1 LSPRLGGAY
10 HPEMESKPPEDNS
23 LATTI
28 WSLILWL
35 GLFLITQAC
44 TIAIGIILLKNIAGF
59 DAVAAGNIAIL
70 CGAIVSYIFLFVVA
84 RRDANSFPAV
94 QKEGGLGATAKGLL
108 IFTAVLLPFAVLSL
122 RKLLFGLDL
131 QPGPSP
137 IALAQQFQGFDVFV
151 FWSLF
156 ILSQS
161 VFVIIAPIVEERFFR
176 QWLWRRLED
185 RGLWL
190 TVGLSGAAF
199 LLIHL
204 RGPLGMLSLLPL
216 TLLVSFARAKTGS
229 PKLGMWLH
237 GINNFIAFAG
247 AGMVLRFFQ

>member
-1 LSPRLGGAY
+1 
-10 HPEMESKPPEDNS
+10 METKPAEDTS

-35 GLFLITQAC
+35 GLFLVAQVF
-44 TIAIGIILLKNIAGF
+44 AIGLSREFLKTILSL
-59 DAVAAGNIAIL
+59 DAAAAGTNAIL
-70 CGAIVSYIFLFVVA
+70 CGAIASYAVLFVVA
-84 RRDANSFPAV
+84 RRDAILFPAV
-94 QKEGGLGATAKGLL
+94 RREGGLGVAAKGLL
-108 IFTAVLLPFAVLSL
+108 IATAILLPFAVLGL
-122 RKLLFGLDL
+122 QKLLFGIDL

-137 IALAQQFQGFDVFV
+137 IALAKQFQGFDVFV

-156 ILSQS
+156 ILWQG
-161 VFVIIAPIVEERFFR
+161 VFIIIAPIVEESFFR
-176 QWLWRRLED
+176 QWLWRRLEE

-190 TVGLSGAAF
+190 TIGLSGAAF

-204 RGPLGMLSLLPL
+204 RGALGMLSLLPL
-216 TLLVSFARAKTGS
+216 TLLVSFARAKTGR

-247 AGMVLRFFQ
+247 AGMVLRLFQ

>member
-1 LSPRLGGAY
+1 
-10 HPEMESKPPEDNS
+10 

-28 WSLILWL
+28 WSLLLWL
-35 GLFLITQAC
+35 GLFLVTQVF
-44 TIAIGIILLKNIAGF
+44 AIGLSGEFLKTILGL
-59 DAVAAGNIAIL
+59 DAVAAGTNAIL
-70 CGAIVSYIFLFVVA
+70 CGAIASYAVLFVVA
-84 RRDANSFPAV
+84 RRDAILFPAV
-94 QKEGGLGATAKGLL
+94 PRKGGLGVAAKGLL
-108 IFTAVLLPFAVLSL
+108 ITTAILLPFAVLGL
-122 RKLLFGLDL
+122 RKLLFGIDL

-137 IALAQQFQGFDVFV
+137 IALAKQFQGFDVFV

-156 ILSQS
+156 ILWQG
-161 VFVIIAPIVEERFFR
+161 VFIIIAPIVEESFFR
-176 QWLWRRLED
+176 QWLWRRLEE

-190 TVGLSGAAF
+190 TIGLSGAAF

-204 RGPLGMLSLLPL
+204 RGALGMLSLLPL

-247 AGMVLRFFQ
+247 AGMVLRLFQ

>member
-1 LSPRLGGAY
+1 
-10 HPEMESKPPEDNS
+10 METTPPEDKS

-28 WSLILWL
+28 WSLLLWL
-35 GLFLITQAC
+35 GLFLVTQVF
-44 TIAIGIILLKNIAGF
+44 AIGLSGEFLKTILGL
-59 DAVAAGNIAIL
+59 DAVAAGTNAIL
-70 CGAIVSYIFLFVVA
+70 CGAIASYAVLFVVA
-84 RRDANSFPAV
+84 RRDAILFPAV
-94 QKEGGLGATAKGLL
+94 PRKGGLGVAAKGLL
-108 IFTAVLLPFAVLSL
+108 ITTAILLPFAVLGL
-122 RKLLFGLDL
+122 RKLLFGIDL

-137 IALAQQFQGFDVFV
+137 IALAKQFQGFDVFV

-156 ILSQS
+156 ILWQG
-161 VFVIIAPIVEERFFR
+161 VFIIIAPIVEESFFR
-176 QWLWRRLED
+176 QWLWRRLEE

-190 TVGLSGAAF
+190 TIGPSGAAF

-204 RGPLGMLSLLPL
+204 RGALGMLSLLPL

-247 AGMVLRFFQ
+247 AGMVLRLFQ

>member
-1 LSPRLGGAY
+1 
-10 HPEMESKPPEDNS
+10 METKPAEDAS

-35 GLFLITQAC
+35 GLFLVAQVF
-44 TIAIGIILLKNIAGF
+44 AIGLSGEFLKSIFGL
-59 DAVAAGNIAIL
+59 DAVSAGNIAIL
-70 CGAIVSYIFLFVVA
+70 CGAIASYAVLFLVA
-84 RRDANSFPAV
+84 RHDANSFPAV
-94 QKEGGLGATAKGLL
+94 QKEDGLGVAAKSLL
-108 IFTAVLLPFAVLSL
+108 ILTAVLLPFAVLGF
-122 RKLLFGLDL
+122 RKLFFGIEL

-137 IALAQQFQGFDVFV
+137 ITLAQRFQGFDVFV
-151 FWSLF
+151 FWSFF

-161 VFVIIAPIVEERFFR
+161 VFIIIAPIVEESFFR

-190 TVGLSGAAF
+190 TIGLSGAAF

-204 RGPLGMLSLLPL
+204 RGTLGMLSLLPL

-229 PKLGMWLH
+229 PRMGMWLH

>member
-1 LSPRLGGAY
+1 
-10 HPEMESKPPEDNS
+10 METTTSEDKS

-28 WSLILWL
+28 WSLVLWL

-44 TIAIGIILLKNIAGF
+44 AVAISLVLLKNIAGV

-70 CGAIVSYIFLFVVA
+70 CGAVASYVLLFVVA
-84 RRDANSFPAV
+84 RRDAIFFPAV
-94 QKEGGLGATAKGLL
+94 RKEGDLGVVAKSLL
-108 IFTAVLLPFAVLSL
+108 ILSAILLPFGVLGL
-122 RKLLFGLDL
+122 RKLFFGIDL

-137 IALAQQFQGFDVFV
+137 ITLAQQFQGFDVFI
-151 FWSLF
+151 FWSFF

-161 VFVIIAPIVEERFFR
+161 VFVIIAPIVEENFFR
-176 QWLWRRLED
+176 QWLWRRLEE

-190 TVGLSGAAF
+190 TISLSGAAF

-204 RGPLGMLSLLPL
+204 RGPLGMLSLVPL

-229 PKLGMWLH
+229 PRLGMWLH

-247 AGMVLRFFQ
+247 AGMVLRLIQ

>member
-1 LSPRLGGAY
+1 
-10 HPEMESKPPEDNS
+10 METTPPEDKS

-28 WSLILWL
+28 WSLLLWL
-35 GLFLITQAC
+35 GLFLVTQVF
-44 TIAIGIILLKNIAGF
+44 AIGLSGEFLKTILGL
-59 DAVAAGNIAIL
+59 DAVAAGTNAIL
-70 CGAIVSYIFLFVVA
+70 CGAIASYAVLFVVA
-84 RRDANSFPAV
+84 RRDAILFPAV
-94 QKEGGLGATAKGLL
+94 PRKGGLGVAAKGLL
-108 IFTAVLLPFAVLSL
+108 ITTAILLPFAVLGL
-122 RKLLFGLDL
+122 RKLLFGIDL

-137 IALAQQFQGFDVFV
+137 IALAKQFQGFDVFV

-156 ILSQS
+156 ILWQG
-161 VFVIIAPIVEERFFR
+161 VFIIIAPIVEESFFR
-176 QWLWRRLED
+176 QWLWRRLEE

-190 TVGLSGAAF
+190 TIGLSGAAF

-204 RGPLGMLSLLPL
+204 RGALGMLSLLPL

-247 AGMVLRFFQ
+247 AGMVLRLFQ

>member
-1 LSPRLGGAY
+1 
-10 HPEMESKPPEDNS
+10 METKPPEDNS

-35 GLFLITQAC
+35 GLFLLTQVF
-44 TIAIGIILLKNIAGF
+44 AIGLSGEFLKSIFGL

-70 CGAIVSYIFLFVVA
+70 CGAIASYAVLFLVA
-84 RRDANSFPAV
+84 RRDANSFSAV
-94 QKEGGLGATAKGLL
+94 QKEDGLGAAAKGLL
-108 IFTAVLLPFAVLSL
+108 ILTAVLLPFAVLGL

-137 IALAQQFQGFDVFV
+137 FTLAQRFQGFDVLV
-151 FWSLF
+151 FWGFF
-156 ILSQS
+156 ILAQS
-161 VFVIIAPIVEERFFR
+161 VFIIVAPIVEESFFR

-190 TVGLSGAAF
+190 TVGLSGTAF

-229 PKLGMWLH
+229 PGLGMWLH

>member
-1 LSPRLGGAY
+1 
-10 HPEMESKPPEDNS
+10 
-23 LATTI
+23 
-28 WSLILWL
+28 
-35 GLFLITQAC
+35 
-44 TIAIGIILLKNIAGF
+44 
-59 DAVAAGNIAIL
+59 
-70 CGAIVSYIFLFVVA
+70 
-84 RRDANSFPAV
+84 
-94 QKEGGLGATAKGLL
+94 
-108 IFTAVLLPFAVLSL
+108 
-122 RKLLFGLDL
+122 
-131 QPGPSP
+131 
-137 IALAQQFQGFDVFV
+137 LAQQFQGFDVFV

-161 VFVIIAPIVEERFFR
+161 VFVIIAPIVEESFFR

>member
-1 LSPRLGGAY
+1 
-10 HPEMESKPPEDNS
+10 METKPAEDTS

-35 GLFLITQAC
+35 GLFLVAQVF
-44 TIAIGIILLKNIAGF
+44 AIGLSGEFLKTILGL

-70 CGAIVSYIFLFVVA
+70 CGAIASYALLFVVA
-84 RRDANSFPAV
+84 RRDAILFPAAR
-94 QKEGGLGATAKGLL
+94 KEGNLGVAAKSLL
-108 IFTAVLLPFAVLSL
+108 ILTAILLPFAVLGL

-131 QPGPSP
+131 RPGPSP
-137 IALAQQFQGFDVFV
+137 IALAQQFQGFDVFI
-151 FWSLF
+151 FWGF
-156 ILSQS
+156 YILSQS
-161 VFVIIAPIVEERFFR
+161 VFVIIAPIVEESFFR

-190 TVGLSGAAF
+190 TISLSGAAF

-229 PKLGMWLH
+229 ASLGMWLH

-247 AGMVLRFFQ
+247 AGMVLRLFQ

>member
-1 LSPRLGGAY
+1 
-10 HPEMESKPPEDNS
+10 METTPPEDKS

-35 GLFLITQAC
+35 GLFLVAQVF
-44 TIAIGIILLKNIAGF
+44 AIGLSGEFLKSILGL

-70 CGAIVSYIFLFVVA
+70 CGAIASYAVLFVVA

-94 QKEGGLGATAKGLL
+94 QKEDGLGAAAKGFL
-108 IFTAVLLPFAVLSL
+108 ILTAILLPFAVLGL

-151 FWSLF
+151 FWSLYA
-156 ILSQS
+156 LSQS
-161 VFVIIAPIVEERFFR
+161 VFVIIAPIVEESFFR

-190 TVGLSGAAF
+190 TIGLSGAAF

-204 RGPLGMLSLLPL
+204 RSPLGMLSLLPL
-216 TLLVSFARAKTGS
+216 TLLVSFTRAKTGS
-229 PKLGMWLH
+229 PRLGMWLH

-247 AGMVLRFFQ
+247 AGMVLRLFQ